1 MGRSLAGHGVHWSEH
16 SSASERV
23 GDAPMLRAVVILKR
37 MSLCA
42 ISSVYVCV
50 RVCVCVC
57 ACWGGTMGSISPDL
71 CRLEAMICLPATP
84 NETCSLQLCFA
95 THRHRYTEY
104 PNILTAV
111 GDQRTDAVKSTDNA
125 V

>member
-1 MGRSLAGHGVHWSEH
+1 
-16 SSASERV
+16 
-23 GDAPMLRAVVILKR
+23 
-37 MSLCA
+37 
-42 ISSVYVCV
+42 
-50 RVCVCVC
+50 
-57 ACWGGTMGSISPDL
+57 MGSISPDL

-125 V
+125 VEGTDNAVKGTNNAVKGTDNAVKGTDNAVKGTDNAVEGTDKCREGLTWWGRAPSQRPASPRR

>member
-1 MGRSLAGHGVHWSEH
+1 MHWSEH
-16 SSASERV
+16 SSASEWVTHRL
-23 GDAPMLRAVVILKR
+23 LRAVVILKR
-37 MSLCA
+37 NVFMC
-42 ISSVYVCV
+42 YQQ

-57 ACWGGTMGSISPDL
+57 VRACVLEGTMGSISPDL